1 MAKAELLLLV
11 CMVIGAFIIPFL
23 TRFIQMPNAAGEIVF
38 GLLLARAFPGQLS
51 ESLAFLGELGFIL
64 LMYLAGLEIDF
75 ERLRKTR
82 RRELWVYVIL
92 FLGIGGLSF
101 LSALLLQLPSLFGV
115 VFLTTAVGLLF
126 PVLKDSGLLHRSS
139 GQRLL
144 LIGTIGEIISLVVLT
159 GFILYHRY
167 GFSWSSLLHLAE
179 ILLFGLLIFVALKL
193 YRHITWWFPQLG
205 KLFMASENTFESSV
219 RGNLV
224 HMFVFVGVAALL
236 NLELII
242 GAFIGGMIFAAIFS
256 AKEDVL
262 HKMGSFGYGFLVP
275 LFFITV
281 GMKFNLTDFF
291 HIQVV
296 WLALIITLLILS
308 IRLLAS
314 PLLLLVGFSTREIL
328 ATSVALTFPLTL
340 LVAIATFGLD
350 SGSLDKAQT
359 AGILL
364 ASIFTAVLYPIL
376 FKKLAG
382 KQVVDLT

>member
-1 MAKAELLLLV
+1 MSKPELLLLV
-11 CMVIGAFIIPFL
+11 FMVIGAFIIPFL
-23 TRFIQMPNAAGEIVF
+23 TRFIQMPNAAGEIVY
-38 GLLLARAFPGQLS
+38 GLVLARIFPGYLS
-51 ESLAFLGELGFIL
+51 HNLEFLGELGFIL

-75 ERLRKTR
+75 ERLRKTKAQ
-82 RRELWVYVIL
+82 ELWVYIFL
-92 FLGIGGLSF
+92 FLSIGIFGFFSSWILN
-101 LSALLLQLPSLFGV
+101 LPPLFGV

-144 LIGTIGEIISLVVLT
+144 LIGTIGEIMSLIVLT
-159 GFILYHRY
+159 IFILYHKY
-167 GFSWSSLLHLAE
+167 GFSSSSIIHLAE
-179 ILLFGLLIFVALKL
+179 ILLFGLLVVFVLKL
-193 YRHITWWFPQLG
+193 YRHVTWWFPQLS
-205 KLFMASENTFESSV
+205 KLFMTSENTFESSV

-224 HMFVFVGVAALL
+224 HMFIFVGVAALL

-281 GMKFNLTDFF
+281 GMKFNITDFF
-291 HIQVV
+291 HIKVV
-296 WLALIITLLILS
+296 WLALIITSLILI
-308 IRLLAS
+308 IRLISS
-314 PLLLLVGFSTREIL
+314 PLLLIVGFSTREIL

-350 SGSLDKAQT
+350 SGSLNKSQT

-364 ASIFTAVLYPIL
+364 ASILTSVIYPVI

-382 KQVVDLT
+382 KQV